1 MSRWRLSGP
10 GHGMGASTHQGTLA
24 PVVDFPETPDIETS
38 SDAYAARFSGYVG
51 SWFLKVQEEA
61 TLRMLAPFPGAK
73 ILDVGGG
80 HGQLTDALVRNGYE
94 VTVLGSSD
102 QCKVRLQKL
111 IDGKSCAFKVGNILE
126 LPYRNQTF
134 DVVVS
139 YRLLPHIVQWKHLT
153 FELARVAQKAVI
165 VDYPALQSVNYIAPL
180 LFRFKKHVEGNTRP
194 FTVFK
199 ESEIIETFK
208 SHNFTAAD
216 RFPEFCLPMA
226 LYRALQSY
234 RFALGLEKLCR
245 SIGLTRA
252 FGSPVILKLVRRT
265 GS

>member
-10 GHGMGASTHQGTLA
+10 DHGIGAHTPQGTVA
-24 PVVDFPETPDIETS
+24 PVMDFPETPDIETA
-38 SDAYAARFSGYVG
+38 SDAYAARFSGHVG

-61 TLRMLAPFPGAK
+61 TLRMLVPFPGAT

-102 QCKVRLQKL
+102 HCKVRLQKF
-111 IDGKSCAFKVGNILE
+111 IDEKSCAFKVGNILE
-126 LPYRNQTF
+126 LPYQSQSF
-134 DVVVS
+134 EVVLS
-139 YRLLPHIVQWKHLT
+139 YRVLPHVVQWKHLT

-165 VDYPALQSVNYIAPL
+165 VDYPTRRSVNYIAPL
-180 LFRFKKHVEGNTRP
+180 LYGFKKHVEGNTRP

-199 ESEIIETFK
+199 ESEIIATFN
-208 SHNFTAAD
+208 SHNFTTAD

-226 LYRALQSY
+226 LYRALKSY
-234 RFALGLEKLCR
+234 RFASWVEKICR
-245 SIGLTRA
+245 LTGLTHV
-252 FGSPVILKLVRRT
+252 FGSPVILKLVRTT